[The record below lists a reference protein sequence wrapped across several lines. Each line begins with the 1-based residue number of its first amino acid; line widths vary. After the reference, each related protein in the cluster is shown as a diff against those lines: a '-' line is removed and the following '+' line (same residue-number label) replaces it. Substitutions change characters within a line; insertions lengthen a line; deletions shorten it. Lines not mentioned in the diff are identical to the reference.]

1 MKMSKLSQQQAKRDA
16 LPSRVEHVPI
26 SPRAAHRRDLSGED
40 VSSHTNLLAVAQH
53 LHFTP
58 PKGDVSMEEPAP
70 RPMYSVPVPTQT
82 PLPLL
87 SSNLSKRSDD
97 EDPMPLPS
105 VLRPSPSP
113 KMDRDVSP
121 SSANKN
127 ASKNKST
134 VSVEVKASLRFPL
147 RSHSAGTSR
156 ANTNTASIEK
166 PHVAAPCARASTPR
180 AGGEQRHISA
190 ARQGRRA
197 ASPLPSSGLA
207 AVEKK
212 LNIMHQVI
220 THDPLLR
227 QAMDVEHAHNVLMEM
242 DRIVRD
248 GLYEQQQA
256 NVSDDINVPCFGN
269 AKGHAVEENASPV
282 RRNTS
287 AAPTHVSQQVV
298 GGNDASSSPLNL
310 VRSVVLATTAGSSSP
325 RKKSAV
331 KFALGSPSPSTA
343 AAGQGGC
350 RDSSSPTAGSPSR
363 ADVAKYRVAWKALVM
378 RCKGSLSEQ
387 ELELLSNDT
396 VLRLA
401 GSMKL
406 DAKDLCRIELFLK
419 YRGPVDHGHRP
430 CIVDSHLL

>member
-147 RSHSAGTSR
+147 RSHPAGLTQIQRASRNHMLLLHVLARLLHVLVVNSGTSQLRGR
-156 ANTNTASIEK
+156 AVELL
-166 PHVAAPCARASTPR
+166 
-180 AGGEQRHISA
+180 
-190 ARQGRRA
+190 RR
-197 ASPLPSSGLA
+197 SLLA
-207 AVEKK
+207 AW
-212 LNIMHQVI
+212 Q
-220 THDPLLR
+220 R
-227 QAMDVEHAHNVLMEM
+227 
-242 DRIVRD
+242 
-248 GLYEQQQA
+248 
-256 NVSDDINVPCFGN
+256 S
-269 AKGHAVEENASPV
+269 
-282 RRNTS
+282 RRS
-287 AAPTHVSQQVV
+287 
-298 GGNDASSSPLNL
+298 
-310 VRSVVLATTAGSSSP
+310 
-325 RKKSAV
+325 
-331 KFALGSPSPSTA
+331 
-343 AAGQGGC
+343 
-350 RDSSSPTAGSPSR
+350 
-363 ADVAKYRVAWKALVM
+363 
-378 RCKGSLSEQ
+378 
-387 ELELLSNDT
+387 
-396 VLRLA
+396 
-401 GSMKL
+401 
-406 DAKDLCRIELFLK
+406 
-419 YRGPVDHGHRP
+419 
-430 CIVDSHLL
+430 